1 MGKPNTPVLSLD
13 QGKEPTAKDR
23 TGVGGCRERM
33 DAWCKRRASRTL
45 LALQFFWFRAPVP
58 ACLPAFPKKSNYSIR
73 HSAACHFRGKARCV
87 APLLLLLREEEEAAV
102 VVVCD
107 SGRVRPE

>member
-1 MGKPNTPVLSLD
+1 MNCLSIHATVSCRRQQQQQQCAAGRNLGQGFMMQKPSNP
-13 QGKEPTAKDR
+13 A
-23 TGVGGCRERM
+23 ER
-33 DAWCKRRASRTL
+33 L
-45 LALQFFWFRAPVP
+45 LALQLWFRAPVP

>member
-1 MGKPNTPVLSLD
+1 MNYLSIHATVSCRQQQQCAAGRNLGQGFMMQKPSNP
-13 QGKEPTAKDR
+13 A
-23 TGVGGCRERM
+23 ER
-33 DAWCKRRASRTL
+33 L
-45 LALQFFWFRAPVP
+45 LALQFWFRAPVP

-87 APLLLLLREEEEAAV
+87 APLLLLLREGKEEEEEAV

-107 SGRVRPE
+107 SRVRPE